1 MEGTVGEILK
11 SRHPLLDIVQVAFI
25 LTDIHSEI
33 IFSNRYT
40 ERLFGYG
47 RDEIKGQRLRVL
59 FLEDDLTYFF
69 PNIVY
74 LTLYKNGF
82 EGEALLKQKDGKKIF
97 VHVNSASFKENGEV
111 FLAFS
116 FQEIQ
121 RLKKLERERLEMER
135 WASLG
140 IVVEE
145 IAHQIRNPITSLGG
159 YVQRL
164 LKTTLSAPIRRS
176 YLDRIF
182 HETQRLESI
191 VQRVEEYVLVSKVT
205 FRREKIQEVVE
216 AALQTFSVEAA
227 ERGIS
232 FGLETRGMEEEEYFF
247 VDNGLVIKALCHV
260 FRNSLESMTE
270 IQAEKKRK
278 SLKVILFGG
287 EDIIHIA
294 ISDRGEGISKKNLGH
309 IFEPFF
315 STRPDQM
322 GLGLTFVKRVVEEHG
337 GEIQVTSRLRK
348 GTTVTFV
355 FPKDRRR
362 KIRRELISPLDLGAQ
377 S

>member
-1 MEGTVGEILK
+1 MGEILK
-11 SRHPLLDIVQVAFI
+11 SRHPLLDFVQVAFI
-25 LTDIHSEI
+25 LTDTHSKI
-33 IFSNRYT
+33 VFSNRHT

-82 EGEALLKQKDGKKIF
+82 EGEALLRQKDGKKIF
-97 VHVNSASFKENGEV
+97 VHINSASFKEDGEV
-111 FLAFS
+111 FLTFS

-121 RLKKLERERLEMER
+121 RLKRLERERLEMER

-164 LKTTLSAPIRRS
+164 LKTALSAPTRRS

-182 HETQRLESI
+182 HETQRLEVI
-191 VQRVEEYVLVSKVT
+191 IQRVEEYVLVSKPV
-205 FRREKIQEVVE
+205 FQREKIQEVVE

-232 FGLETRGMEEEEYFF
+232 FGLETRGMEEGEYFF
-247 VDNGLVIKALCHV
+247 VDKRLVIKALCHV
-260 FRNSLESMTE
+260 LRNSLESMTG
-270 IQAEKKRK
+270 IRAEKKRK
-278 SLKVILFGG
+278 SMKVILFGS
-287 EDIIHIA
+287 EDTIHIS

-315 STRPDQM
+315 SSRPDQM
-322 GLGLTFVKRVVEEHG
+322 GLGLTFAKRVMEEHR
-337 GEIQVTSRLRK
+337 GEIQVESRFRK

-362 KIRRELISPLDLGAQ
+362 RKSRELISPIDLGAQ